1 MNEKQL
7 LNSVD
12 AACLAEA
19 LPTKFSEAASKAAE
33 RVVKHLHK
41 QQQPKQFKVLVC
53 DEAVSIP
60 HRLNFA
66 SGLPGNGETDT
77 SGLICKC
84 LESRSNDGYQRQR
97 AVQEILGD
105 VQPWSA
111 PFIIALIGEYVI
123 EIMNDIDDSL
133 TPEASAVL
141 AEFVCANPRYW
152 KLTQQRVAS
161 YWNAYYRKKYSR
173 SGYVGFKLI
182 ETVSVAVR
190 SLP

>member
-12 AACLAEA
+12 AAFLAEA
-19 LPTKFSEAASKAAE
+19 LPTNFSEMASKAAE

-41 QQQPKQFKVLVC
+41 QQQPEQFKALVC

-60 HRLNFA
+60 HRLHFA
-66 SGLPGNGETDT
+66 SSLPDNGEADT
-77 SGLICKC
+77 IGLICKC
-84 LESRSNDGYQRQR
+84 LESLSNNGYQRQR
-97 AVQEILGD
+97 AVQKILGN

-123 EIMNDIDDSL
+123 EILNDIDDSL
-133 TPEASAVL
+133 TPESSAVL

-152 KLTQQRVAS
+152 KLTQQSVAS
-161 YWNAYYRKKYSR
+161 YWNAYYRKKYTR

-182 ETVSVAVR
+182 DTVSVAVR
-190 SLP
+190 LLP